1 MKMYKVKQDI
11 TFIMEDTISPLDGR
25 YYEKTKELRHYF
37 SEKSFFKYRF
47 YVEIM
52 YFLKLID
59 IDSLP
64 ELYMD
69 NLKKKELTTQLMSYY
84 ENFGDLDY
92 IAIKNFENTTKHDIK
107 ALEYYIQ
114 DIFTKIK
121 LKEYIPF
128 IHFGITSQD
137 INTSAN
143 ILSLKYSMN
152 DVVIPQ
158 LTKIINILDVYKNEM
173 SNTAMLS
180 FTHGQPAVPTT
191 MGKELNVYSYRLKQ
205 QLENLQN
212 IVYSTKFGG
221 AVGNFNAHNLAYPNI
236 DWNKF
241 ADDFVENDLGLKRE
255 LCTTQI
261 SNYDNLCNLFN
272 LIKTINNIVNDLNI
286 DCWLYISKG
295 YLKQRINENET
306 GSSTMPHKVNP
317 INFEN
322 SEGNICIANS
332 LIEGITRKLPV
343 SRLQRDLTDS
353 TILRNIGSTIGYC
366 LISYKSTL
374 EGLHKI
380 SLNDELIKDEL
391 EQNVI
396 IVSEGIQTVMRKHKV
411 ENSYEKLKK
420 ITRANNRTSEE
431 DIQKYIQTLDDK
443 IKKELLL
450 LNVHNYVGYS
460 KIQ

>member
-1 MKMYKVKQDI
+1 MYKKNFYI
-11 TFIMEDTISPLDGR
+11 ISIMEDTISPLDGR

-37 SEKSFFKYRF
+37 SEKSFFKYRL
-47 YVEIM
+47 YVEIK

-59 IDSLP
+59 ILP
-64 ELYMD
+64 ELHMD
-69 NLKKKELTTQLMSYY
+69 DLQKNEIMFKLMGYYKK
-84 ENFGDLDY
+84 FGDVDY
-92 IAIKNFENTTKHDIK
+92 FSIKQFENTTKHDIK

-114 DIFTKIK
+114 NIFMNLK

-128 IHFGITSQD
+128 IHFGLTSQD

-143 ILSLKYSMN
+143 ILSLKCSIN
-152 DVVIPQ
+152 DVVIPH
-158 LTKIINILDVYKNEM
+158 LIKIINVLDVHKNEM
-173 SNTAMLS
+173 SDTTMLS

-212 IVYSTKFGG
+212 IIYSTKFGG
-221 AVGNFNAHNLAYPNI
+221 AVGNFNAHHLAYPNI

-241 ADDFVENDLGLKRE
+241 ADDFVENELCLKRE

-261 SNYDNLCNLFN
+261 SNYDNICNLFN
-272 LIKTINNIVNDLNI
+272 LIKTINNIINDLNI

-353 TILRNIGSTIGYC
+353 TILRNIGSIIGYC
-366 LISYKSTL
+366 IISYKSTL
-374 EGLHKI
+374 EGLNKI
-380 SLNDELIKDEL
+380 SLNDEIIKNDL
-391 EQNVI
+391 EHNSI
-396 IVSEGIQTVMRKHKV
+396 IVCEGIQTVMRKHNV
-411 ENSYEKLKK
+411 ENSYEKLKNL
-420 ITRANNRTSEE
+420 TRANKRINEE
-431 DIQKYIQTLDDK
+431 DIKKYIQTLENSA
-443 IKKELLL
+443 KKELLL
-450 LNVHNYVGYS
+450 LNVYNYVGYS
-460 KIQ
+460 KML

>member
-1 MKMYKVKQDI
+1 MYLYI
-11 TFIMEDTISPLDGR
+11 ISIMEDTLSPLDGR
-25 YYEKTKELRHYF
+25 YYEKTKELRQYF

-47 YVEIM
+47 YVELK
-52 YFLKLID
+52 YFFKLID
-59 IDSLP
+59 YLP
-64 ELYMD
+64 ELYMSK
-69 NLKKKELTTQLMSYY
+69 LQKEQITFELMGCYK
-84 ENFGDLDY
+84 NFGEVDY
-92 IAIKNFENTTKHDIK
+92 LSIKQFENTTKHDIK

-114 DIFTKIK
+114 DIFTNIK

-128 IHFGITSQD
+128 IHFGLTSQD

-143 ILSLKYSMN
+143 ILSLKDSIN
-152 DVVIPQ
+152 NIVIPH
-158 LTKIINILDVYKNEM
+158 LIKIINALDVHKNDM
-173 SNTAMLS
+173 TDVTMLS

-205 QLENLQN
+205 QLENLKN

-221 AVGNFNAHNLAYPNI
+221 AVGNFNAHKLAYPDI

-241 ADDFVENDLGLKRE
+241 ADDFVENDIGLKRE
-255 LCTTQI
+255 VYTTQI
-261 SNYDNLCNLFN
+261 SNYDNICNLFN

-353 TILRNIGSTIGYC
+353 TILRNIGSILGYC
-366 LISYKSTL
+366 IISYKSTL
-374 EGLHKI
+374 EGLNKI
-380 SLNDELIKDEL
+380 SVDYE
-391 EQNVI
+391 VI
-396 IVSEGIQTVMRKHKV
+396 RDDLKHNSIVISEGIQTVMRKHKV
-411 ENSYEKLKK
+411 ENSYEKIKSL
-420 ITRANNRTSEE
+420 TRANKRINEE
-431 DIQKYIQTLDDK
+431 DIKNYVQTLENNVR
-443 IKKELLL
+443 KELLSL
-450 LNVHNYVGYS
+450 TVDNYVGYS
-460 KIQ
+460 NV